1 MSQMVSEAA
10 LRETLQPEDLSGPPA
25 ANRHRLPD
33 ERAGITYH
41 FSIAG
46 HEGYLTIGLYPNGK
60 PGEGGMP
67 AGRQTRRLAH
77 KHSGPAF
84 HCR

>member
-33 ERAGITYH
+33 ERVGITHH
-41 FSIAG
+41 FSIDA
-46 HEGYLTIGLYPNGK
+46 
-60 PGEGGMP
+60 
-67 AGRQTRRLAH
+67 RRTSVERKYWRRRCLS
-77 KHSGPAF
+77 SGPRGFPTPA
-84 HCR
+84 CRTWNGPQA